1 MPGSALVRALAL
13 LLVLGGLGWGGPAA
27 TPAAAQ
33 GQDRYLFR
41 GSSVLSVELTDAY
54 GRSLGVS
61 EFATDVGVT
70 LRAPYPGD
78 PNPFM
83 LVVQSEP
90 LIGDAGET
98 SLWTALPAEGTVFR
112 YWTLDVDAT
121 GDGFTGELTDAHTS
135 EAVALN
141 LVTIPYDVAPNLNM
155 PYILAMAEGAHMTGS
170 WRYGILRVEVEGN
183 TTDGRHPFRWEI
195 VARLR

>member
-1 MPGSALVRALAL
+1 MTGPARVRALVL
-13 LLVLGGLGWGGPAA
+13 LLLLGGIGSGGLAA
-27 TPAAAQ
+27 APAAA
-33 GQDRYLFR
+33 QDRYLFR
-41 GSSVLSVELTDAY
+41 GTSVLTVELTDAY

-98 SLWTALPAEGTVFR
+98 SIWTALPAEGTVFR

-121 GDGFTGELTDAHTS
+121 GDGFAGELTDAHAR

-141 LVTIPYDVAPNLNM
+141 LITIPYDVAPNLNM
-155 PYILAMAEGAHMTGS
+155 PYILAMAEGTRMTGS
-170 WRYGILRVEVEGN
+170 WRYDIFRVAVEGN